1 MFNITNQR
9 NASQNYK
16 APSHPLEWPLSK
28 RQALMR
34 IWRKGNSCVLL
45 LEMQIDGAAMEN
57 KMWFSQ
63 KLIIELL
70 YDPEI

>member
-1 MFNITNQR
+1 
-9 NASQNYK
+9 
-16 APSHPLEWPLSK
+16 
-28 RQALMR
+28 MR

-70 YDPEI
+70 YDPEM